1 MGSQVFDSND
11 PNIAAVDATHTNGF
25 GGPAAIIGR
34 SDGLGMLGVS
44 GPGQGVWGQSTT
56 DIGTAGV
63 STSGPGVQGA
73 SETGTGVVGLCT
85 SGMGMHGVSGPNT
98 GVRGESRTGFGVHGT
113 SDTDTGILAMS
124 GTGIGMLAST
134 DSGEAAVRGDHHA
147 GGFAGVFNGKVLV
160 TLELT
165 VNGNLGVMGDI
176 SLAGADVAEE
186 FELADGATAEPGSVV
201 VLAGANRVRLSDHAY
216 DRRVAGVLSGAGG
229 YRPGVVLDRE
239 GGALDGDA
247 SNRRWPLAL
256 VGKVWSKVDAGY
268 GAIELGDLLTTSDT
282 PGHAMRV
289 ADPARAVGAILGKAL
304 GELRSGRGLVPVLV
318 TLQ

>member
-1 MGSQVFDSND
+1 MGSQAFDSSD

-34 SDGLGMLGVS
+34 SDGRGVLGVS

-63 STSGPGVQGA
+63 SASGAGVQGV
-73 SETGTGVVGLCT
+73 SESGTGVVGMCT
-85 SGMGMHGVSGPNT
+85 SATGMHGVSGPST

-113 SDTDTGILAMS
+113 SDSNTGVLAMS
-124 GTGIGMLAST
+124 GAGIGLLAST

-147 GGFAGVFNGKVLV
+147 GGLAGVFNGKVLV
-160 TLELT
+160 TLDLT
-165 VNGNLGVMGDI
+165 VNGSLGVVGDI

-186 FELADGATAEPGSVV
+186 FELIEGEDGEPGSVV
-201 VLAGANRVRLSDHAY
+201 VLAGGNRVRLGHSAY
-216 DRRVAGVLSGAGG
+216 DRRVAGVISGAGTC
-229 YRPGVVLDRE
+229 RPGLVLDRQ
-239 GGALDGDA
+239 DTP
-247 SNRRWPLAL
+247 RRWPLAL

-268 GAIELGDLLTTSDT
+268 GSIEVGDLLTTSPT
-282 PGHAMRV
+282 PGHAMRA
-289 ADPARAVGAILGKAL
+289 ADPARAFGAVLGKAL
-304 GELRSGRGLVPVLV
+304 GELRSGRGLLPVLV

>member
-1 MGSQVFDSND
+1 MGSQAFDSND

-34 SDGLGMLGVS
+34 SDGRGVLGVS

-63 STSGPGVQGA
+63 SGSGAGVQGV
-73 SETGTGVVGLCT
+73 SESGTGVVGMCT
-85 SGMGMHGVSGPNT
+85 SSMGMHGVSGPST

-113 SDTDTGILAMS
+113 SDSNTGVLAMS
-124 GTGIGMLAST
+124 GAGIGLLAST

-147 GGFAGVFNGKVLV
+147 GGLAGVFNGKVLV
-160 TLELT
+160 TLDLT
-165 VNGNLGVMGDI
+165 VNGNLGVVGDI

-186 FELADGATAEPGSVV
+186 FELIDGEDAEPGSVV
-201 VLAGANRVRLSDHAY
+201 VLAGGNRVRLGHCAY
-216 DRRVAGVLSGAGG
+216 DRRVAGVISGAGSC
-229 YRPGVVLDRE
+229 RPGLVLDRQ
-239 GGALDGDA
+239 ATP
-247 SNRRWPLAL
+247 RRWPLAL

-268 GAIELGDLLTTSDT
+268 GPIVVGDLLTTSPT
-282 PGHAMRV
+282 PGHAMRA
-289 ADPARAVGAILGKAL
+289 ADPARAFGAVLGKAL
-304 GELRSGRGLVPVLV
+304 GELTSGRGLLPVLV